1 MSAPPILDERRRR
14 ALGLTWRDDLRAW
27 ALRQWLSLAAPADDR
42 VVPGT
47 KVVAVVALV
56 MGVLTSIWS
65 ISTGAAL
72 AYEDAQSHL
81 TIARRVTDSLAPGFT
96 QLGTVWLPVPSLML
110 LPMVQS
116 TLLWHTGWSAALLG
130 TIALIGISCGV
141 YRILVRIGIGRSGR
155 LVAVALIVF
164 NPALLY
170 ECTTG
175 MTEPAL
181 IMWIVAC
188 VAGMTRWTLSSRDLS
203 AGELMIFAGLPAAAA
218 TLSRYEGW
226 ALVFAGTA
234 VVALV
239 SWRRRHS
246 LKYAIKM
253 GAAFALWPA
262 MAIFWWMVYNFAVYG
277 NPIEFVNGQYSAY
290 ALQKAQADA
299 GLLAYQGNLGLSV
312 WTFGWALLQTM
323 GAVTIIMGLAGAV
336 VLAWTRGIRN
346 DALMI
351 WMLTVP
357 VLFSIF
363 AMYAGQTAMFVDHGL
378 PEGLWNS
385 RYAISALPA
394 LAALAAVLL
403 RSCLRVAIL
412 GRFAVLLFAVA
423 IVVQSLWWV
432 QDLRRNSSI
441 AEAMQYISVK
451 EVTGTT
457 AAAVYMNEHYDGGR
471 ILMDEAAAG
480 NAILPEIGIPLGEY
494 YNRSTG
500 DLFTQ
505 ALAKPAEHARWV
517 FMTVP
522 NPDEQ
527 QTGNANLVYEAL
539 ADDPAFNAQYK
550 LVFND
555 GLYRIFRK
563 IGA

>member
-1 MSAPPILDERRRR
+1 MTAAPVLDERRRR
-14 ALGLTWRDDLRAW
+14 ALGLTWRDELRLW
-27 ALRQWLSLAAPADDR
+27 AIRQWVSLGAPANDR

-47 KVVAVVALV
+47 KIVAVLALII
-56 MGVLTSIWS
+56 GVLTSIWS
-65 ISTGAAL
+65 IRTGANL

-81 TIARRVTDSLAPGFT
+81 TIARRVTDSLSPGFT

-110 LPMVQS
+110 LPLVQS

-130 TIALIGISCGV
+130 TIALSGISCGV

-155 LVAVALIVF
+155 LVAVALILL

-226 ALVFAGTA
+226 ALVFAGTS
-234 VVALV
+234 VIALV
-239 SWRRRHS
+239 SWRRRKS
-246 LKYAIKM
+246 LKYAMKM
-253 GAAFALWPA
+253 AAAFALWPA

-290 ALQKAQADA
+290 ALQKGMSDA
-299 GLLAYQGNLGLSV
+299 GLLAYQGNMGLSV
-312 WTFGWALLQTM
+312 WTFGWALLETM
-323 GAVTIIMGLAGAV
+323 GAVTIILGLAGAA

-357 VLFSIF
+357 VLFSIL
-363 AMYAGQTAMFVDHGL
+363 AMYAGQTAMYVDHGL

-403 RSCLRVAIL
+403 RSCLRVAVL
-412 GRFAVLLFAVA
+412 RRFAVIFFVLA
-423 IVVQSLWWV
+423 IVGQSLGWL
-432 QDLRRNSSI
+432 QDLNRSSSI
-441 AEAMQYISVK
+441 AEANQYISTK
-451 EVTGTT
+451 AVTGTT
-457 AAAVYMNEHYDGGR
+457 AAAVFMNEHYDGGK

-505 ALAKPAEHARWV
+505 ALAKPSEYARWV

-527 QTGNANLVYEAL
+527 QTGNANLVYKAL
-539 ADDPAFNAQYK
+539 ANNPEFNAQYK

-563 IGA
+563 IGT